1 MIHPII
7 NLGALAQVLIEARV
21 LPESARHNRKKNH
34 SGADEKHQRMA
45 RLM

>member
-21 LPESARHNRKKNH
+21 LPESARHNRKKIT
-34 SGADEKHQRMA
+34 AA
-45 RLM
+45 LMKSISEWHG